1 MFKKLLL
8 TATLTLGMATS
19 ALADFTMV
27 VPQKPG
33 GGTSVWAEIVAGQL
47 EKFLGEKIV
56 IKHYP
61 GARDIPLQQM
71 AQ

>member
-1 MFKKLLL
+1 MIKKLLL
-8 TATLTLGMATS
+8 TATLTVGMATS

-47 EKFLGEKIV
+47 ERFLGEKIV
-56 IKHYP
+56 I
-61 GARDIPLQQM
+61 
-71 AQ
+71 